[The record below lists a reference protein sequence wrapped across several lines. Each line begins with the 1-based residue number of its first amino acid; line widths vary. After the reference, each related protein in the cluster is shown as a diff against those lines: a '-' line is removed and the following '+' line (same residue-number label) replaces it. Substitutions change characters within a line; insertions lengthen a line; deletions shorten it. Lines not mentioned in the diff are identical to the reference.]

1 MYTLICVECG
11 KEFENSHK
19 TRKYCS
25 VECSRKHTNSNLKN
39 KYIDLTGKKFNRL
52 TVLCLGERNSNN
64 QIQWKCKCDCG
75 NIVLATT
82 TYLKTGH
89 TKSCG
94 CLAREK
100 ASNNLKK
107 QNFVKA
113 REQYRKDNFLV
124 EGTSLALINSKKLR
138 KNNST
143 GVNGVYWH
151 KQAKRYVARITISGK
166 DIYLGCFSKLEEA
179 RKARLQAEE
188 KYFKPILDKYREEH

>member
-1 MYTLICVECG
+1 MYTLICIECG
-11 KEFENSHK
+11 KEFKNSHK

-39 KYIDLTGKKFNRL
+39 KYTDLTGKKFNRL
-52 TVLCLGERNSNN
+52 IVLGPGERNSNN
-64 QIQWKCKCDCG
+64 QIQWKCKCECG

-94 CLAREK
+94 CYNRES
-100 ASNNLKK
+100 ASNRLKDK
-107 QNFVKA
+107 KFTEA
-113 REQYRKDNFLV
+113 RKNYRNDNFLKD
-124 EGTSLALINSKKLR
+124 GTSLALINPKKNR

-151 KQAKRYVARITISGK
+151 KQAKRYVARINVSGK
-166 DIYLGCFSKLEEA
+166 SIYLGCFSKLEEA
-179 RKARLQAEE
+179 RKARELAEE
-188 KYFKPILDKYREEH
+188 EYYKPIIDKYKRD